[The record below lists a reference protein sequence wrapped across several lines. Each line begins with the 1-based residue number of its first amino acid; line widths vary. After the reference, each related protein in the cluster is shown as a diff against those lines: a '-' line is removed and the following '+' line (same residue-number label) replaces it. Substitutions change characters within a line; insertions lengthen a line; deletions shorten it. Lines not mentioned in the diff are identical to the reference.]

1 VGHVVPHGRAEA
13 PDLHARRLPGAW
25 RQDGKELYYLDGDG
39 KMMAVDMALGPK
51 LDSGTP
57 RVLFDTGLQ
66 PNVVQDQYRV
76 TPDGKRFLLLKP
88 VEGNVPLATP
98 IEITLNWTAALPK

>member
-1 VGHVVPHGRAEA
+1 MKVGVSLNA
-13 PDLHARRLPGAW
+13 
-25 RQDGKELYYLDGDG
+25 GD
-39 KMMAVDMALGPK
+39 MTPGPK
-51 LDSGTP
+51 LDSGMP

-88 VEGNVPLATP
+88 VEGNVPSATP
-98 IEITLNWTAALPK
+98 IEVVLNWTAALPK